1 MAKRYIPLKDEQE
14 YNIEDLYQELADI
27 KKAIQELADQKNSV
41 SDQKNG
47 ISAES
52 TAVTTENFPTYF
64 RKGYQGLRNG
74 YVTEKKGLL
83 FDQDLENIGETV
95 KTKYDEFTED
105 LLEKGK
111 ENREAEKKRL
121 AEVWTA
127 HEICTMEQM
136 EGWASEYPVPVRRWM
151 RWIGKHLF
159 DDDEPKEKMHDAL
172 RVFGDCMMS
181 AGIKPKTDPVS
192 EPAFRA
198 VLLYKWRKVKP
209 WLVKRKLWCYY
220 TFFLMGIAALMC
232 FGIYHNRV
240 MQMDKTNRI
249 FYQTVIQTRRDA
261 EIWQDIDSIVKGF
274 KQHQE
279 LQTDPPKKNNRLH
292 RVPVF

>member
-14 YNIEDLYQELADI
+14 YNIDDLYQELADI
-27 KKAIQELADQKNSV
+27 KKAIQELADQKNPV
-41 SDQKNG
+41 SEQQNG
-47 ISAES
+47 TSAVS
-52 TAVTTENFPTYF
+52 TNVTTENFSTCF

-83 FDQDLENIGETV
+83 LDQDLENIGETV
-95 KTKYDEFTED
+95 KTKYDNFTED
-105 LLEKGK
+105 LLKKGK

-127 HEICTMEQM
+127 HEIRTMEQM
-136 EGWASEYPVPVRRWM
+136 DGWASEYPMPVRRWM

-159 DDDEPKEKMHDAL
+159 DDDEPKEKVHDAL
-172 RVFGDCMMS
+172 RVFGDCMMA
-181 AGIKPKTDPVS
+181 AGFKPKTDPIS
-192 EPAFRA
+192 EPTFRA

-261 EIWQDIDSIVKGF
+261 EIWQDIDSIVKGI
-274 KQHQE
+274 KLHQE
-279 LQTDPPKKNNRLH
+279 LQADPPKKNN
-292 RVPVF
+292 